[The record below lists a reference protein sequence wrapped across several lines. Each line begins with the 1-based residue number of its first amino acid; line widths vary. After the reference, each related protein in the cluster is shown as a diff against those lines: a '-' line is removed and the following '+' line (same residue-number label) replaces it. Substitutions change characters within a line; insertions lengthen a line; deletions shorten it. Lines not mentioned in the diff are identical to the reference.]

1 MIDEEFHPLVSLIAT
16 VLNDAD
22 ATRLF
27 FRRMQE
33 QTRRPDEI
41 VILDAGS
48 TDGTWEL
55 LEDYARS
62 GAIPLKVL
70 QMERCKPAA
79 SRNQCAHAASYEILA
94 VTDIGCDWMQQWF
107 EELVAPFERDPGI
120 QAVMGSWLVRWE
132 DQKTPWAQADP
143 LLRGGLQFIATPH
156 SHAANR
162 SIAYT
167 KDFYFR
173 LGGLPEDLSF
183 ACDDMALDLLI
194 QASGEKVA
202 SAPEP
207 RCIWHRPQSF
217 EALVNEASRNFKGA
231 AEAGIWFKYF
241 FINIVRFG
249 LEFLVIVML
258 IASFITRFSS
268 LAIYA
273 LGSLGSLLF
282 LWRLRNWAPHWR
294 AIHARGTIATPAHV
308 ALLDY
313 ATRFFAVCGY
323 VAGLRRG
330 RIHCL
335 ECRNKLRRAGYNWC

>member
-22 ATRLF
+22 GTRLF

-94 VTDIGCDWMQQWF
+94 VTDIGCDWMRQWF
-107 EELVAPFERDPGI
+107 GELVAPFERDPGI

-156 SHAANR
+156 SISDWAGYLKTYR
-162 SIAYT
+162 SLA
-167 KDFYFR
+167 
-173 LGGLPEDLSF
+173 
-183 ACDDMALDLLI
+183 M
-194 QASGEKVA
+194 
-202 SAPEP
+202 
-207 RCIWHRPQSF
+207 IWHS
-217 EALVNEASRNFKGA
+217 
-231 AEAGIWFKYF
+231 I
-241 FINIVRFG
+241 
-249 LEFLVIVML
+249 
-258 IASFITRFSS
+258 FSS
-268 LAIYA
+268 
-273 LGSLGSLLF
+273 
-282 LWRLRNWAPHWR
+282 RQV
-294 AIHARGTIATPAHV
+294 AR
-308 ALLDY
+308 
-313 ATRFFAVCGY
+313 
-323 VAGLRRG
+323 
-330 RIHCL
+330 
-335 ECRNKLRRAGYNWC
+335 KLRRLPSPDVFGTGRSRLRR